1 MSAFII
7 TRIQVGDY
15 EAWRPM
21 FDQDRPRARALAKAP
36 STRRQQVEVE
46 NARDIVASCLPGVGP
61 GRTGGRESA
70 NIAARLDFLSYTR
83 ARNLK
88 GVKSLGSAPNPSFD
102 TLQACRPRQDRGRRL
117 NSSQVA
123 DAWISP
129 LTNLQPPSASGGNM
143 YVQRSHRTPGAGAG
157 W

>member
-1 MSAFII
+1 MLLRLSGQG
-7 TRIQVGDY
+7 R
-15 EAWRPM
+15 
-21 FDQDRPRARALAKAP
+21 L
-36 STRRQQVEVE
+36 
-46 NARDIVASCLPGVGP
+46 VA
-61 GRTGGRESA
+61 
-70 NIAARLDFLSYTR
+70 
-83 ARNLK
+83 
-88 GVKSLGSAPNPSFD
+88 GVKIA
-102 TLQACRPRQDRGRRL
+102 GRRL